1 MKERATVQTSLLGI
15 AKKAKAD
22 KQYRF
27 RNLYRELNEALL
39 LDSWRLIRK
48 EAAYGVDRVSANE
61 YEANLDENIH
71 QLVERLKRK
80 SYRARLVRRQYI
92 PKGDGGQ
99 RPLGIPATEDKLL
112 QLAVKRLLE
121 PIYEQDFLSC
131 SYGYRPRV
139 GALEAVDQLTV
150 QLQFGGYHQVVEAD
164 IKGFFDNLSHDWLVR
179 MLAERI
185 DDQAIL
191 RLIKKWLKAGVLDT
205 NGKVLRPEG
214 GTPQGGIISPLLANV
229 YLHYALDLWFEKVFQ
244 RSCRGGSFLHRYADD
259 FVCGF
264 GRAEE
269 AQRFYKE
276 LEERLRKFG
285 LELAKEKTR
294 VIPFSRYR
302 RGETSFDFLGF
313 EFRWG
318 TDRQG
323 QARLKRRTARKKFRS
338 SIKRVAEWCKQNR
351 HRRVREQFKLL
362 NAKLR
367 GYYNYYGVRGNYAS
381 LNEFYQLVQ
390 RLHLKWLNRRSQ
402 RQSYNWTGYRILKQ
416 HFALLRPYIVG
427 RPQSVCRQD
436 FVR

>member
-1 MKERATVQTSLLGI
+1 MKERVTVQTSLLGI
-15 AKKAKAD
+15 AKKASSD
-22 KQYRF
+22 KRYRF
-27 RNLYRELNEALL
+27 RNLYRELNEEML

-48 EAAYGVDRVSANE
+48 DAAYGVDRVSAKE
-61 YEANLDENIH
+61 YEANLEENIQH
-71 QLVERLKRK
+71 LVERMKRK
-80 SYRARLVRRQYI
+80 RYRARLVRRQYI
-92 PKGDGGQ
+92 PKGDGRM

-121 PIYEQDFLSC
+121 AIYEQDFLPC

-139 GALEAVDQLTV
+139 GAREAVDQLTV
-150 QLQFGGYHQVVEAD
+150 QLQFGGYHHVVEAD
-164 IKGFFDNLSHDWLVR
+164 IKGFFDNLSHDWLMR

-214 GTPQGGIISPLLANV
+214 GTPQGGIISPMLANV

-244 RSCRGGSFLHRYADD
+244 RSCGGGAFLHRYADD

-264 GRAEE
+264 GRAAE

-302 RGETSFDFLGF
+302 RGETGFDFLGF

-318 TDRQG
+318 TDRKG
-323 QARLKRRTARKKFRS
+323 QARLKRRTARKKFRN
-338 SIKRVAEWCKQNR
+338 SIKRVAEWCQKNR
-351 HRRVREQFKLL
+351 HHRLREQFRLL

-367 GYYNYYGVRGNYAS
+367 GYYNYYGVRGNYDS
-381 LNEFYQLVQ
+381 LNEFFQLVQ

-402 RQSYNWTGYRILKQ
+402 RQSYTWAGYRVLKQ
-416 HFALLRPYIVG
+416 HFSLERPRINA
-427 RPQSVCRQD
+427 RPESVCR
-436 FVR
+436 

>member
-1 MKERATVQTSLLGI
+1 MKERTTVQTSLLGI
-15 AKKAKAD
+15 AKKAKSD
-22 KQYRF
+22 KRYRF
-27 RNLYRELNEALL
+27 RNLYRELNEEMLR
-39 LDSWRLIRK
+39 DSWRLIRK
-48 EAAYGVDRVSANE
+48 DAAYGVDRVSAAE
-61 YEANLDENIH
+61 YEANLEENIR
-71 QLVERLKRK
+71 QLVEKLKRK

-92 PKGDGGQ
+92 PKGDGKL

-121 PIYEQDFLSC
+121 AIYEQDFLPC

-139 GALEAVDQLTV
+139 GALEAVEQLKEK
-150 QLQFGGYHQVVEAD
+150 LQFGGYHQVVEAD
-164 IKGFFDNLSHDWLVR
+164 IRGFFDNLSHEWLMR

-205 NGKVLRPEG
+205 DGKVLRPEG
-214 GTPQGGIISPLLANV
+214 GTPQGGIISPILANV

-244 RSCRGGSFLHRYADD
+244 RNCRGGAFLHRYADD

-264 GRAEE
+264 GREEE
-269 AQRFYKE
+269 AQRFYRE
-276 LEERLRKFG
+276 LAERLRKFG
-285 LELAKEKTR
+285 LELATEKTR

-318 TDRQG
+318 TDRKG
-323 QARLKRRTARKKFRS
+323 QARVQRRTSRKKFRNS
-338 SIKRVAEWCKQNR
+338 VKRVAEWCKHNR

-367 GYYNYYGVRGNYAS
+367 GYYNYYGVRGNYAG
-381 LNEFYQLVQ
+381 LEEFFYLVR

-402 RQSYNWTGYRILKQ
+402 RPSYTWAGYQELTQ
-416 HFALLRPYIVG
+416 HFALACPRIVG
-427 RPQSVCRQD
+427 RPRSCLVASG
-436 FVR
+436 